1 MGDSVAQYEEEEHDS
16 KQTEVPVEGIGLRI
30 VEEEVVVVAAIV
42 IQHPREHHV
51 YQAVCQYE
59 GEVPER
65 YGQIIQ
71 KELNQHEEDVG
82 IVHGQRS
89 PVCAS
94 GYR

>member
-82 IVHGQRS
+82 IMHG
-89 PVCAS
+89 
-94 GYR
+94 